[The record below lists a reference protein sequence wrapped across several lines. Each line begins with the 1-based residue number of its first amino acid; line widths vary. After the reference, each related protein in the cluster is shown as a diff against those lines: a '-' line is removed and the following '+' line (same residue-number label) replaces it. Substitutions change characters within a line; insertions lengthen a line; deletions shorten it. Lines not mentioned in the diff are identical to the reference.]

1 MRPRLAYSAPMR
13 LVSGKESARPPQEPG
28 ITLVLG
34 SGGARGLAHIG
45 VLQALK
51 EIRVPVR
58 AVVGCS
64 IGAQIGALYCAGM
77 SPETLADTARR
88 VNFSTVL
95 KLFTPFPFGA
105 GLVLDRGVRK
115 FLQTGLHQK
124 SIQDLDV
131 PFVAVATDLQDGTE
145 VVLDSGL
152 AWSAVRASIAMPG
165 ILAPHAHEG
174 RRHLADGA
182 LVNPLPVSVAR
193 SRYPWPVVAVQ
204 AQLSPRLRPEIGG
217 RFRRPFGWFQVARL
231 ANETALWELGQARLR
246 ECPPDVLVEPA
257 VREHGCFSYHRA
269 TDLIRVGYDAA
280 MRHAQAIRKFALQ
293 KGTIQ

>member
-1 MRPRLAYSAPMR
+1 MR
-13 LVSGKESARPPQEPG
+13 LVSRKETARPPQEPG

-64 IGAQIGALYCAGM
+64 IGAQVGALYCAGT
-77 SPETLADTARR
+77 SPEALADTARR
-88 VNFSTVL
+88 VGFSTVL
-95 KLFTPFPFGA
+95 KVFTPFPFGA

-115 FLQTGLHQK
+115 FLRAGLHQK
-124 SIQDLDV
+124 SIQDFAV
-131 PFVAVATDLQDGTE
+131 PFAAVATDLQDGTE

-152 AWSAVRASIAMPG
+152 AWSAVRASISMPG

-182 LVNPLPVSVAR
+182 LINPLPVSVAR
-193 SRYPWPVVAVQ
+193 SRYPWPVVAAQ

-257 VREHGCFSYHRA
+257 VQEHGCFSYHQA

-280 MRHAQAIRKFALQ
+280 MRHAQAIRRFALQ
-293 KGTIQ
+293 KGILQ